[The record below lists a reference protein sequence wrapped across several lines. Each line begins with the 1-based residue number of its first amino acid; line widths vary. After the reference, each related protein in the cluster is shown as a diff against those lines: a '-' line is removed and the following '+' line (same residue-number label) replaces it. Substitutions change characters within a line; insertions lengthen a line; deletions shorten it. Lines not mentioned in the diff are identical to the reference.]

1 MWIFS
6 GAVARSL
13 AVAATGMLYC
23 LFCQAETL
31 RIATWN
37 LGWHVSQAEL
47 PAWIGQC
54 SKYFVKSTA
63 GIWEVAESS
72 AFGATQGW
80 SISEPRA
87 KLEGVDLSVQPP
99 CSVYQNPSREGISV
113 TTGAYAKRVS
123 QLAKLIASDVRPDV
137 IALQEVSSSDAV
149 REALGAAA
157 GDYNVCSFDGQ
168 YKVQRLA
175 FAWRK
180 KFGPAVE
187 NCVEV
192 KAMSLPAL
200 PGESQVRPGYT
211 VKLRL
216 AHKTVRFLT
225 VHLKSGCV
233 TPLEH
238 GKLDQNAGAD
248 DPCSILQ
255 QQIAPFEDI
264 FEQLGK
270 GVDHFIVLG
279 DFNRNLWHEV
289 NLVKGAEAVRSD
301 GTTDLTKPWANQVVT
316 RNLLLEVNDG
326 EPASSKAVLLS
337 GTCAGDASIIS
348 ACEASKKGTLNA
360 SQRKVLTA
368 KTGLGCRNP
377 VGLDH
382 ILVSQSLAAAVRSTN
397 KISIDAL
404 GTSLSPKPPALLD
417 PLLAVSDHCPLVAE
431 VEL

>member
-211 VKLRL
+211 VTLRL